1 MSEITPAFSQNS
13 SHSASLNSVHNSS
26 LEPQRTRKTGVDLTP
41 VVISPSQILFRIQL
55 LTYSL
60 MLLSASIA
68 IFPFVFTT
76 FYWSLLWLGFVCVLI
91 VAVRSAWL
99 KKHKAPIRLS
109 VIQKIWRL
117 QTAEGEIRIEPC
129 EEILLWDAVM
139 VLPVQEIL
147 TKRKHRI
154 VALSD
159 SMSAEDWRR
168 LRVWLRMGLK
178 DNI

>member
-1 MSEITPAFSQNS
+1 
-13 SHSASLNSVHNSS
+13 
-26 LEPQRTRKTGVDLTP
+26 
-41 VVISPSQILFRIQL
+41 
-55 LTYSL
+55 

-68 IFPFVFTT
+68 IFPFVFTA

-117 QTAEGEIRIEPC
+117 QIPTGEVQVELHD
-129 EEILLWDAVM
+129 EILLWDAVI
-139 VLPVQEIL
+139 VLPVREIL
-147 TKRKHRI
+147 TQRKHRV

-178 DNI
+178 DNV